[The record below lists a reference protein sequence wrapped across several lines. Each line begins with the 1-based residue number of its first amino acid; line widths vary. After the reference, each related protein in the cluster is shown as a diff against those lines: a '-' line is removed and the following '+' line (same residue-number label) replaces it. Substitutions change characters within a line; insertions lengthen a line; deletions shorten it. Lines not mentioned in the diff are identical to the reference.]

1 MSNNDVILSHDE
13 MSDEEFWAQIP
24 AEMLD
29 ELSNNRGDD
38 E

>member
-1 MSNNDVILSHDE
+1 MSNDVILAHDE
-13 MSDEEFWAQIP
+13 MSGEEFWAQIP

-29 ELSNNRGDD
+29 ELSKTRGDD